1 MIYSVTFHPE
11 ALREYSAASIWY
23 EEQKEGLG
31 IRFERT
37 IDNKISQILHTPSAF
52 PKTRNLYRQAITRT
66 FPFVIV
72 FKVNARQKEVYISSI
87 FHTSRNP
94 RGKYRKL

>member
-1 MIYSVTFHPE
+1 MTYSVTFHPE
-11 ALREYSAASIWY
+11 ALREYNAAGFWY

-31 IRFERT
+31 IRFEKT
-37 IDNKISQILHTPSAF
+37 IDNKIRQILHNPFAF
-52 PKTRNLYRQAITRT
+52 SKNKNSYRQAITRT

-72 FKVNARQKEVYISSI
+72 YKANARKKEVYISSI